1 MDEDFIHCM
10 LFVTFIIIIIYLLI
24 KSFTKL
30 NKLPFN
36 IKRSLKVDIDKSD
49 QPIAELSFNGIP
61 AIIYQSYDNN
71 TIISNNLIDTL
82 IQNVDNTPEFDYY
95 LLNNNDSRLFIQ
107 SNFEPRLLNVY
118 DSLPTIE
125 KNKLWIYCTLYLNGG
140 IYMDINFKLK
150 VPLINIITTI
160 FSSLKSSD
168 NIIFTKSNNKISSA
182 LIITPPNLPIFKELI
197 DSYMNNNV
205 VTLTD
210 LINKYNYNDNIKL
223 SMDNNY
229 IKNIDTREK
238 YILIN

>member
-10 LFVTFIIIIIYLLI
+10 LFVTFIIIIIYLI
-24 KSFTKL
+24 VKSFTQS

-49 QPIAELSFNGIP
+49 KPIAELSFNGIP
-61 AIIYQSYDNN
+61 AIIYQSYNN
-71 TIISNNLIDTL
+71 KIISNDLIDTL
-82 IQNVDNTPEFDYY
+82 AHNIDNTPEFDYY

-107 SNFEPRLLNVY
+107 SNFEPKLLNVY
-118 DSLPTIE
+118 DSLPAIE
-125 KNKLWIYCTLYLNGG
+125 KNKLWVYCTLYLNGG

-150 VPLINIITTI
+150 VPLINILTTM

-168 NIIFTKSNNKISSA
+168 NIIFTKYNNKISSA
-182 LIITPPNLPIFKELI
+182 LIITPPHLPIFKELI

-205 VTLTD
+205 VSLID

-223 SMDNNY
+223 YMDNNY
-229 IKNIDTREK
+229 IKNIETHEK
-238 YILIN
+238 YITIN

>member
-30 NKLPFN
+30 NRLPFN

-49 QPIAELSFNGIP
+49 KPIAELSFNGIP
-61 AIIYQSYDNN
+61 AIIYQSYNN
-71 TIISNNLIDTL
+71 KIVSNDLIDTL
-82 IQNVDNTPEFDYY
+82 TQNVDNTPEFDYY

-107 SNFEPRLLNVY
+107 SNFEPQLLNVY

-150 VPLINIITTI
+150 VPLINILTTI

-168 NIIFTKSNNKISSA
+168 NIIFTKYNNKISSA

-205 VTLTD
+205 ITLTD

-223 SMDNNY
+223 SIDNNY
-229 IKNIDTREK
+229 IKNIQTHEK
-238 YILIN
+238 YITIN